1 VAGDVEANP
10 IIEAIY
16 RKLHMSKGNKLSADH
31 FLCML
36 PSLIYSVTDQ
46 IIQDKVYADLEASH
60 SGVVMER
67 CPVSFPTFMY
77 DSMIMQYG
85 IMNIA
90 IKVLMQLVNGLKTI
104 DPQERWGYFVA
115 QSMGLLQPPMTTD

>member
-1 VAGDVEANP
+1 MRKTSLILTTLAKLTNNSVSAEKIDKLAKRQVAEGDVEANP

-16 RKLHMSKGNKLSADH
+16 RKLNMSKKNKLSADH

-36 PSLIYSVTDQ
+36 PNLIYSVTDQ

-60 SGVVMER
+60 SVLIMER

-90 IKVLMQLVNGLKTI
+90 IKVLM
-104 DPQERWGYFVA
+104 
-115 QSMGLLQPPMTTD
+115 